1 MGKKRCGRQWHI
13 GALVLGSGGI
23 SRYVVSGYGC
33 LIRLDDTLPMRFQTR
48 SNESTAYSLSR
59 RIPGTNVPRF
69 QHDSILSITGHES
82 DRGHFHQ
89 KTTTDTTHPRL
100 LSPRRCGKRHFGRL
114 ASLSFRRR
122 QEKLGPSMR
131 PQQGVEPLKFAIHLY
146 NDYSCS
152 LKRHNQFKEK

>member
-1 MGKKRCGRQWHI
+1 MGKKRCGRRWHI
-13 GALVLGSGGI
+13 GVLVLGSGGI
-23 SRYVVSGYGC
+23 SQYVVSGYEC
-33 LIRLDDTLPMRFQTR
+33 LIRLNDTPPVRFRKR

-59 RIPGTNVPRF
+59 RILEPMFPDFNTIPSYQLPATNQISRIT
-69 QHDSILSITGHES
+69 SIKK
-82 DRGHFHQ
+82 Q
-89 KTTTDTTHPRL
+89 QQTHPRL

-152 LKRHNQFKEK
+152 LKRHNRFKEK